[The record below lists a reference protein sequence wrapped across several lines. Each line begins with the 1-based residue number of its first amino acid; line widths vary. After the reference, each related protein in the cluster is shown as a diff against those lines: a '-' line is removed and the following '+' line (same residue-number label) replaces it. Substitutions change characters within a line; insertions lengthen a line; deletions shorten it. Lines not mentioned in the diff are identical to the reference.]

1 MIIPRV
7 ISRDFGSRLQARD
20 ACEYLDRICMAAVCK
35 QPGSLTEFRIRF
47 TSKLRRVHAER
58 FIACNYPQL
67 AIVSDY
73 RPRADGDY
81 YGYVATPSEPGV
93 PPSLPHDQFAHT
105 V

>member
-20 ACEYLDRICMAAVCK
+20 ACEFLDRVCQTACCK

-47 TSKLRRVHAER
+47 TSRLRRVHAER

-67 AIVSDY
+67 AIVTTANTVDHDY
-73 RPRADGDY
+73 I
-81 YGYVATPSEPGV
+81 GYVATPSEPGV
-93 PPSLPHDQFAHT
+93 PPALPHDQYAHT